1 MHLFPILEPC
11 ENSPFFREIT
21 IFPKKNLSPF
31 LGEEL
36 MDYLASPEAME
47 LPDQI
52 EEVNAKQLDTLVQE
66 KMFVAVL
73 FCKLFSFFLNKIN
86 TYIYMC
92 IVRN

>member
-1 MHLFPILEPC
+1 
-11 ENSPFFREIT
+11 
-21 IFPKKNLSPF
+21 
-31 LGEEL
+31 

-73 FCKLFSFFLNKIN
+73 FCKLYFLSLLK
-86 TYIYMC
+86 TKS
-92 IVRN
+92 IVRYSTRYVYYCEKLKKIDTRDQSKDNIFF

>member
-1 MHLFPILEPC
+1 MIFFH
-11 ENSPFFREIT
+11 ENTTFSKKIWS
-21 IFPKKNLSPF
+21 IFK
-31 LGEEL
+31 GEQL

-73 FCKLFSFFLNKIN
+73 FCK
-86 TYIYMC
+86 
-92 IVRN
+92 